1 MKLSTSTIIVIVIAG
16 IFTVSMAS
24 ASYYVYIV
32 PHPTQLRIL
41 HNQPDQMINE
51 VIADFK
57 EWYGRPIEVTLTRT
71 DPQTTYETV
80 TTAPW
85 KPNAEIWWGGPLS
98 LFEKAGSALLAYNA
112 TPFLNGEINETCYSC
127 PLVDSRQNTPRWYAA
142 SLYGLGVMYDED
154 HLISEGLSKPQ
165 SWTDLTLDKYEGS
178 ITMTDP
184 TTSELMAPFVILILE
199 SENWTDGWEYLVKL
213 SASIRHYDV
222 DEIYSTWEVSSNF
235 LPLAVVP
242 DFYAYDIMATS
253 APYVDFTYLNE
264 TVLKPDPIAVF
275 AEGAYLNEAKAFIDY
290 VLTER
295 AQNIIG
301 KYHLP
306 MRQDANEFPSEYS
319 PFDQNFP
326 HVEGYN
332 QTLQEVIRDYYQTWI
347 TEQHDLIRTAWN
359 EIKEIDKASHDY
371 TLAWNNFTYAGHYV
385 DRSGI
390 EAIYNIT
397 NNWTDTQKITR
408 YMNEWRGNSTIA
420 YQNAANY
427 TAVEEDGPSANK
439 VLLETNMGDITIE
452 LYDDMPIT
460 TGNFK
465 NLVKQGVYNGTIFH
479 RVISG
484 FMIQGGDPTG
494 TGYGDP
500 SIPTIPDEF
509 TDHNRNDRGTIAMAN
524 AGPNTGSSQFFINLV
539 DNNYLDAEHPV
550 FGKVIQ
556 GMDIVDNIALV
567 ETDENDR
574 PLEDVIIIKAELVN

>member
-1 MKLSTSTIIVIVIAG
+1 MSISAIVVIVIAG
-16 IFTVSMAS
+16 IFTVSLVGAG
-24 ASYYVYIV
+24 YYIYVV
-32 PHPTQLRIL
+32 PHPSRLRIL
-41 HNQPDQMINE
+41 HNQPDPMINE
-51 VIADFK
+51 IIADFK
-57 EWYGRPIEVTLTRT
+57 EWYRGPVEVTLTRT
-71 DPQTTYETV
+71 DPETAYEKA

-112 TPFLNGEINETCYSC
+112 TPFVNGEIDETCYSC
-127 PLVDSRQNTPRWYAA
+127 PLVDLSQNTPRWYAA
-142 SLYGLGVMYDED
+142 SLYGLGVMYNED

-165 SWTDLTLDKYEGS
+165 SWADLTLDKYEGNM
-178 ITMTDP
+178 TMTDP
-184 TTSELMAPFVILILE
+184 IMSELMSPFVMLILE
-199 SENWTDGWEYLVKL
+199 SEDWTNGWEYLVKL
-213 SASIRHYDV
+213 SAFIRHYDAN
-222 DEIYSTWEVSSNF
+222 EIYSTWQVTSNF

-242 DFYAYDIMATS
+242 DSKGFDAMMVS
-253 APYVDFTYLNE
+253 APHVSFSYLGA
-264 TVLKPDPIAVF
+264 TIVQPDPIGIF
-275 AEGAYLNEAKAFIDY
+275 AKGTHLDEAKAFVDY

-301 KYHLP
+301 KYRLP
-306 MRQDANEFPSEYS
+306 MHRDATEFPSEYS

-332 QTLQEVIRDYYQTWI
+332 QTLQEIIGDYYQTWI
-347 TEQHDLIRTAWN
+347 TERHDLIRTAWD
-359 EIKEIDKASHDY
+359 EIKEIDKPSHDY
-371 TLAWNNFTYAGHYV
+371 TLAWNNFTYAGYYA
-385 DRSGI
+385 DRSEI
-390 EAIYNIT
+390 EAIYNKT
-397 NNWTDTQKITR
+397 DNWTNAQDMEI

-420 YQNAANY
+420 YQNAANQ
-427 TAVEEDGPSANK
+427 TIVDENGPSATR
-439 VLLETNMGDITIE
+439 VLLSTNMGDITIE

-465 NLVKQGVYNGTIFH
+465 NLTQQGIYDDTIFH

-500 SIPTIPDEF
+500 SIPAIPDEF
-509 TDHNRNDRGTIAMAN
+509 TDHNRNERGTIAMAN

-539 DNNYLDAEHPV
+539 DNSHLDSAHPV

-556 GMDIVDNIALV
+556 GMDVVDNIAGV

-574 PLEDVIIIKAELVN
+574 PLEEVRIIKAELVN